1 MNEKKMAVELK
12 VSDQTVD
19 PLHLNRAAEFLKAFM
34 IGFNLK
40 DAVALLRLDDLFIE
54 TFEIKDVKP
63 LKGDHLSRA
72 IGRINGQKGKTKIAI
87 ENSTK
92 TRIVIAHSKIHILG
106 KLFEILIFKDP
117 IRIFSI
123 REEQFVI

>member
-1 MNEKKMAVELK
+1 MNEKKMCVELK
-12 VSDQTVD
+12 VSAQTKD

-34 IGFNLK
+34 IGFSIK

-54 TFEIKDVKP
+54 SFEIKDVKP

-72 IGRINGQKGKTKIAI
+72 IGRINGQKGKTKTAI

-92 TRIVIAHSKIHILG
+92 TRIVIAHSKIHVLG
-106 KLFEILIFKDP
+106 KY
-117 IRIFSI
+117 
-123 REEQFVI
+123 FVFVLL

>member
-1 MNEKKMAVELK
+1 MNVELK
-12 VSDQTVD
+12 VSEKTED

-34 IGFNLK
+34 IGFEIK

-54 TFEIKDVKP
+54 TFDIKDVKP

-72 IGRINGQKGKTKIAI
+72 IGRITGQKGKTKIAV

-92 TRIVIAHSKIHILG
+92 TRIVVANSKINILG
-106 KLFEILIFKDP
+106 NYVK
-117 IRIFSI
+117 
-123 REEQFVI
+123 